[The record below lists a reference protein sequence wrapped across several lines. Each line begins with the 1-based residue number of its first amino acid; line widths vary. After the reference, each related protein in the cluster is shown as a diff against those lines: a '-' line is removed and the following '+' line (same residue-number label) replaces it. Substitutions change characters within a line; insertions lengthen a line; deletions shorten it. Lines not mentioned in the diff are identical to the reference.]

1 METRDVRLA
10 NVSPR
15 AWRLLR
21 VAADYEQRTVE
32 RELDDILQAHVSML
46 ESGNRALSDDRLRQ
60 LFDLYAAELDAEQ
73 VSVLLEHF

>member
-10 NVSPR
+10 GVSPR
-15 AWRLLR
+15 AWCLLR
-21 VAADYEQRTVE
+21 VAAGYEQRAVE